1 MLNENLPQEFVDDLF
16 EFAKNWIPDV
26 QMKIAKRATDI
37 YNDETMRGIVC
48 QYAKLSRSSRKERTM
63 NFSDVVYGFS
73 DKVWESS
80 RRHDVAAYSR
90 VLYDMLCK

>member
-16 EFAKNWIPDV
+16 EFAGNWVPDV
-26 QMKIAKRATDI
+26 QMKIAKRAADI

-48 QYAKLSRSSRKERTM
+48 RYAELSRSNKRECAL
-63 NFSDVVYGFS
+63 NFSDAVYGFS

-80 RRHDVAAYSR
+80 RRHHVGAYSS
-90 VLYDMLCK
+90 VLYDLLCK

>member
-1 MLNENLPQEFVDDLF
+1 MLPQEFVDDLF
-16 EFAKNWIPDV
+16 EFAGNWVPDV
-26 QMKIAKRATDI
+26 QMKIAKRAADI

-48 QYAKLSRSSRKERTM
+48 QYAKLNRSSRKECAM

-80 RRHDVAAYSR
+80 RRYDVAAYNR
-90 VLYDMLCK
+90 VLYDLLCK